1 MLLLAALTLA
11 ASSIQSGPPI
21 DGSLQHDQWTRAQK
35 AELRWDLQGHK
46 PAPDSTTAFIETD
59 GKYLYVAFDAKQ
71 RTSIVATQHTND
83 VGEGSD
89 DEVSVDLWPGGT
101 NGIFYQFSANPIGT
115 HYQASSEN
123 SGYRPRW
130 WSAGTIKAGEY
141 VVTMKIP
148 LSALHGASAQNWQ
161 VQFTRKVEASGDLY
175 VWSYYPE
182 ETDPTSSVYAG
193 SLTGLRAI
201 AVRPKP
207 RVELYNLGSLA
218 GASAGGSTARTG
230 VDFSLPFTATSSF
243 YGTIHPDYSNVEL
256 DQQSISPTA
265 FRRYLSEVRPF
276 FTQANA
282 PYNNFSCDLC
292 NGITTLYTPGI
303 PTPRDGYAVEGKQGA
318 FTYGAFDAVGKDRN
332 DSAQALDW
340 RSKDRTLSVSL
351 QRVGAYL
358 PGIADNSDEIGM
370 SYFDHKHVFASFNY
384 GSDRGTNVFDGSRAQ
399 LYDFGGGWQSPTLI
413 DAFVV
418 RKVGQYFD
426 PVDGFVWHPDVAGW
440 GDYLGKT
447 WLFPSGAALRSVTF
461 TGNVDTYHD
470 HTGELDQTD
479 RGAGVDLLTRGLID
493 VNFSTGSDYV
503 RLQTGG
509 TFHPVNQNGV
519 SVTFGS
525 GAQNTSV
532 NNGAQ
537 HGASATP
544 TTIAYYTGRYG
555 PGRLNF
561 VTFNSTVKAA
571 GRGLVTVELDGST
584 QLLDGGAARTAQQ
597 DRFSQWLERVS
608 YTYQANRD
616 ESLAFGV
623 RRIIGYAPM
632 LDQVPAFQ
640 TGWNVSAAYHRI
652 FSGDNE
658 IYAVYGDASQFAT
671 IHQFIVKWIHYFGAG
686 KGT

>member
-1 MLLLAALTLA
+1 MVLLAALTLA
-11 ASSIQSGPPI
+11 LSSVQSGPPI
-21 DGSLQHDQWTRAQK
+21 DGSLQHDQWRNAQRVSLK
-35 AELRWDLQGHK
+35 WDLQGHK
-46 PAPDSTTAFIETD
+46 PAPDATTAYIESD
-59 GKYLYVAFDAKQ
+59 GTYLYVAFDAEQ
-71 RTSIVATQHTND
+71 REAIAATQHTND
-83 VGEGSD
+83 AGEGSD
-89 DEVSVDLWPGGT
+89 DEVSVNLWPGGT

-130 WSAGTIKAGEY
+130 WSAGTIHAGGY
-141 VVTMKIP
+141 TVTMKIP
-148 LSALHGASAQNWQ
+148 LAAMHGASAKTWM

-175 VWSYYPE
+175 VWSYDAN
-182 ETDPTSSVYAG
+182 ETDPTSSVFAG
-193 SLTGLRAI
+193 TMTGIRAV

-207 RVELYNLGSLA
+207 RVELYNLGSVA

-230 VDFSLPFTATSSF
+230 VDFSLPYNATSSF

-292 NGITTLYTPGI
+292 NGITTLYTPAI
-303 PTPRDGYAVEGKQGA
+303 PTPREGYAVEGKQGQL
-318 FTYGAFDAVGKDRN
+318 TYGAFDAVGKDRN
-332 DSAQALDW
+332 DSAQAVNW
-340 RSKDRTLSVSL
+340 KSQDRAYSLSF
-351 QRVGAYL
+351 QRVGTYL
-358 PGIADNSDEIGM
+358 PGLADNSDELGL

-384 GSDRGTNVFDGSRAQ
+384 GTDRGTNVADPSRAQ
-399 LYDFGGGWQSPTLI
+399 LFDFGGGWQSPTLI

-418 RKVGQYFD
+418 RKVGQYFN
-426 PVDGFVWHPDVAGW
+426 PVDGFVWHPDIEGW

-447 WLFPSGAALRSVTF
+447 FLFQNGAPLRSITF
-461 TGNVDTYHD
+461 TGDVDTYHD

-479 RGAGVDLLTRGLID
+479 QGAGLDILTRGLID
-493 VNFSTGSDYV
+493 INFSTGSDYV
-503 RLQTGG
+503 RLRTGG

-544 TTIAYYTGRYG
+544 TTVAYYTGRYG

-561 VTFNSTVKAA
+561 MTLNSTVKAV
-571 GRGLVTVELDGST
+571 GRGLVTFELDGST
-584 QLLDGGAARTAQQ
+584 QLLDAGAAELARRGSFT
-597 DRFSQWLERVS
+597 QWLERVS
-608 YTYQANRD
+608 FSYQANRD
-616 ESLAFGV
+616 SSLALGV

-632 LDQVPAFQ
+632 LDDVPAYQ
-640 TGWNVSAAYHRI
+640 SGWNVSAAYHRI
-652 FSGDNE
+652 FGGENE
-658 IYAVYGDASQFAT
+658 VYAVYGDASQFST
-671 IHQFIVKWIHYFGAG
+671 VHQFIVKWIHYFGAA